1 MSSNNKYIVIATGGT
16 GGHIFP
22 ALGLANYL
30 NSVGFNSVLT
40 SDKRG
45 VRFIDNSTIN
55 KTKII
60 EGTSLNKKNFFSFLK
75 IFNAIVKSI
84 FFLIAKRPKFIFGM
98 GGYASF
104 PLCFSAI
111 ILRIPFI
118 IYENNILMGK
128 ANRYLAPFAKKI
140 FIAYK
145 DVEGI
150 NRKHNNKTI
159 VTGNILREKILNHMK
174 VKEKNKHNDFINILV
189 LGGSQ
194 AAKIFAE
201 LLPSIFIRCKKNN
214 MKIKI
219 LQQCLSNQKDQ
230 IKDIYDKNKVDHKLF
245 SFTFDILEYYKTT
258 NLVITRA
265 GSSAL
270 AELLNC
276 NIPIITVPL
285 ESSAENHQYKNA
297 QYFKKKGYAI
307 MIEERDLRNKL
318 FDLLHSI
325 HEDKSI
331 INSIKQN
338 QNKHTDKNVFDIIN
352 KEIKNLFYEN

>member
-1 MSSNNKYIVIATGGT
+1 
-16 GGHIFP
+16 
-22 ALGLANYL
+22 
-30 NSVGFNSVLT
+30 
-40 SDKRG
+40 
-45 VRFIDNSTIN
+45 
-55 KTKII
+55 
-60 EGTSLNKKNFFSFLK
+60 
-75 IFNAIVKSI
+75 
-84 FFLIAKRPKFIFGM
+84 
-98 GGYASF
+98 
-104 PLCFSAI
+104 
-111 ILRIPFI
+111 
-118 IYENNILMGK
+118 
-128 ANRYLAPFAKKI
+128 
-140 FIAYK
+140 
-145 DVEGI
+145 
-150 NRKHNNKTI
+150 
-159 VTGNILREKILNHMK
+159 MK

-245 SFTFDILEYYKTT
+245 SFTFDILEYYKST

-318 FDLLHSI
+318 FDLLHLI